1 MSDTLKMNTNA
12 AVEAL
17 SDIYRQTHDRVMA
30 TLGET
35 VASDDAALVV
45 DIARRALAEAYLA
58 ALTTALHAVG
68 ASVAK
73 ELLPRSAEE
82 ELAIAERVRAETAA
96 THQDEVDSLNLQRFF
111 ADEQRRVAEELR
123 QEAEERRRDE
133 LHREE
138 LRKIRG
144 Y

>member
-1 MSDTLKMNTNA
+1 MTDTLKMNTHA

-30 TLGET
+30 TLGEMVENDGDT
-35 VASDDAALVV
+35 VAI
-45 DIARRALAEAYLA
+45 DIARRALAEAYLG
-58 ALTTALHAVG
+58 ALTTTLHAVG

-82 ELAIAERVRAETAA
+82 EIALAERLREETAA
-96 THQDEVDSLNLQRFF
+96 THQIEVDSLNLQRFL
-111 ADEQRRVAEELR
+111 ADEGRRAAEELR
-123 QEAEERRRDE
+123 RDD